1 VKLLCLFVVS
11 AAILLLAHPLFAAE
25 VGRAGGTVTIDGKS
39 LVLAF
44 AVSYEEEDLYDS
56 AKKNTAVVL
65 TDRAVDDAMAKNEWE
80 IGQQAKNGEL
90 VALTLRLNGTKLV
103 NVRVNHAGVDGTLLL
118 PGQWFEY
125 SPLKTQNGNAAAG
138 SLKLVKHTFEGHT
151 YACTVEFTAAP
162 VALIPEESNK
172 VETPKVESE
181 APAPPTALPPATT
194 NNIDPKSLTP
204 LMVQAMMQKDED
216 QVLKLLKLGAD
227 PNAHDEYGTAMLN
240 WAVMVCL
247 PRAVQALVNAKADLT
262 YQRAPGMTI
271 LTEAGA
277 CPKAEKIL
285 RAAGAH

>member
-1 VKLLCLFVVS
+1 MKLLCLCFVS
-11 AAILLLAHPLFAAE
+11 AIVFWIANPLFATE
-25 VGRAGGTVTIDGKS
+25 VGRAGGKVTIDGKS
-39 LVLAF
+39 STLAF

-56 AKKNTAVVL
+56 SKKNTAVVL
-65 TDRAVDDAMAKNEWE
+65 TDRLLDDATAKNEWE
-80 IGQQAKNGEL
+80 IAQQAKSGEL
-90 VALTLRLNGTKLV
+90 VAFTLRLNGTKLV
-103 NVRVNHAGVDGTLLL
+103 NVRVNHAGVEGTLLL

-125 SPLKTQNGNAAAG
+125 SPVKTKKGNAAG
-138 SLKLVKHTFEGHT
+138 SLKLATHTFEGHT
-151 YACTVEFTAAP
+151 YTCAVEFAAAP
-162 VALIPEESNK
+162 VALIQEENAK
-172 VETPKVESE
+172 AETPEVMPE
-181 APAPPTALPPATT
+181 PPVQAAALPPATT
-194 NNIDPKSLTP
+194 NNLEPKSLTP

-240 WAVMVCL
+240 WAVMMCL
-247 PRAVQALVNAKADLT
+247 PKTVKALVDAKADLS